1 MDVQLEVA
9 DWVSFGRLQLWRHS
23 QRKTKWPMKTRR
35 EEEAI
40 TAWPTGSG
48 GVVVEHL
55 GVLAKVDSGLMKE
68 HSWLDAEVSRDLHLN

>member
-1 MDVQLEVA
+1 
-9 DWVSFGRLQLWRHS
+9 
-23 QRKTKWPMKTRR
+23 MKTRR